1 MDKLDALRADRTRG
15 GSNANAPGGN
25 RGRLNMGPLKSV
37 PPKERQRLLNLERK
51 FRASGQWGEWAT
63 ITLEPGQAGHGW
75 AGQCHQVRRNRVF
88 AVLVRIDAT
97 GVVHL
102 AVSSLS
108 GVRPTWPEM
117 QRIKDEI
124 AGPDATAIEV
134 YPPSAHV
141 VDEADMFHLWVL
153 RGKLPFGLHIMD
165 RPPGLRSPVDVGTEG
180 A

>member
-1 MDKLDALRADRTRG
+1 MK
-15 GSNANAPGGN
+15 SNDV
-25 RGRLNMGPLKSV
+25 LKTV

-51 FRASGQWGEWAT
+51 FRASGQWGEWET
-63 ITLEPGQAGHGW
+63 IHLAPGQAGTGW
-75 AGQCHQVRRNRVF
+75 AGQCHQVRRNRAF
-88 AVLVRIDAT
+88 AVLVRLDVT
-97 GVVHL
+97 GIVHL

-134 YPPSAHV
+134 YPPKADV

-153 RGKLPFGLHIMD
+153 RGKLPFGLHIAHSPPCLRAPVNV
-165 RPPGLRSPVDVGTEG
+165 RP
-180 A
+180 